1 MNSLKRVSL
10 DKKSPEEDE
19 EAAAKV
25 GDGALRLPPLLLF
38 LLTLFGIFHVMCSG
52 AAAWATQKFID
63 ISICLT
69 NWPTVPTQ
77 HRPSMTV

>member
-25 GDGALRLPPLLLF
+25 GDGALRLPPFLLF
-38 LLTLFGIFHVMCSG
+38 FLKLLGMLFAPGNLRLAKRLSITRYFPGIMEPEHNDF
-52 AAAWATQKFID
+52 
-63 ISICLT
+63 
-69 NWPTVPTQ
+69 VP
-77 HRPSMTV
+77 